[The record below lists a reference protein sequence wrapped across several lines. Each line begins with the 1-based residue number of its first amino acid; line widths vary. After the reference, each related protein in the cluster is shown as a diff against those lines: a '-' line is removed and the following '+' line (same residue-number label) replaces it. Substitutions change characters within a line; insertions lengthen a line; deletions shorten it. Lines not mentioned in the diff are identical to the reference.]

1 MPDTASEPG
10 LAASG
15 WFSRCLRCGEGFPLG
30 EHSGGCARCAR
41 EGVGVPVVP
50 VPTTYQRAASPG
62 GARPGTMWAHAGLL
76 PVGGEQRPVSLGEGS
91 TPLLDLGGLLAD
103 QGKGSSGPD
112 SPLPENTVLF
122 KDERANPTGSFK
134 DRLYSAALTRAREVG
149 ASTVALASSGNAG
162 LSAAAYAAAAGLG
175 CTVLSTSDI
184 PGPTV
189 AGLESSGA
197 RLLVTDTDSDRWRAL
212 MTGVDELGW
221 YPLTNY
227 RTPPVASNVFG
238 LHGYRTIA
246 YEIADELGGKA
257 PDWMVVP
264 VSRGDALHG
273 IWAGFA
279 ELLELGLLDRVPR
292 LLAVERFPSLTGALE
307 RGRQQPEAV
316 EGGEPVQAHSIGS
329 RQGTYMALRALR
341 DSGGFALACDDAELW
356 SAWRRLARA
365 GLLIELASAA
375 ALVGLDALR
384 QRHLLADGARAVLL
398 GTGNAFTQAT
408 LPPTGELTRIEDPS
422 DPSELA

>member
-1 MPDTASEPG
+1 
-10 LAASG
+10 
-15 WFSRCLRCGEGFPLG
+15 
-30 EHSGGCARCAR
+30 
-41 EGVGVPVVP
+41 
-50 VPTTYQRAASPG
+50 
-62 GARPGTMWAHAGLL
+62 MWARAGLL
-76 PVGGEQRPVSLGEGS
+76 PVGMDDVPTDGEQRPVSLGEGS

-103 QGKGSSGPD
+103 SGPNR
-112 SPLPENTVLF
+112 SVPGNTVLF

-162 LSAAAYAAAAGLG
+162 LSAAAYAAAAGLD

-184 PGPTV
+184 PRPTV
-189 AGLESSGA
+189 AGLESLGA
-197 RLLVTDTDSDRWRAL
+197 RLLVTDTDADRWRAL
-212 MTGVDELGW
+212 TTGIEELGW

-264 VSRGDALHG
+264 VSRGDALYG

-279 ELLELGLLDRVPR
+279 ELLELGLVDRVPR

-307 RGRQQPEAV
+307 HDREQPEAV
-316 EGGEPVQAHSIGS
+316 EGTEPVQAHSIGS
-329 RQGTYMALRALR
+329 RQGTHMALRALR
-341 DSGGFALACDDAELW
+341 DSGGFALACDDVELW
-356 SAWRRLARA
+356 RAWRRFARA

-384 QRHLLADGARAVLL
+384 ERELLTDATAVLL

-408 LPPTGELTRIEDPS
+408 LPPTGELTRIADPT
-422 DPSELA
+422 DPAELG